1 METCC
6 GLVVVLVIGYVV
18 IQIIMAASNA
28 SEDKMEKIKGQ
39 KNDIDREINKL
50 NSQLESLKQNEVN
63 VVNYIKSFF
72 TRNGNAST
80 YVEAYDVVTNTI
92 SKMNNQV
99 ISMETTISSMK
110 KANDILVGLSH
121 RENQSGRIAQ
131 EKKRVIS
138 QEAPKII
145 SRVKHLADGLK
156 EFEKCVYM
164 LPSSNMMD
172 MKSYGKINKKYWEQI
187 CNCKRDV
194 AIDYI
199 TRCDKLLNSKQFDE
213 IFKLNIDR
221 ILECVWFFATE
232 KIFSASDFQKAESVF
247 SRIYRFSHADVIIAD
262 LYSKKKVGGEDVLR
276 DPIHNLL
283 KGNYDSQKLTLIAS
297 GLMWMNAY
305 QSENVVLQHM
315 LTTGKEM
322 TVKAQERLHSL
333 TNGGDKASNGFDV
346 KSSNNSLYF
355 DVSALAWK
363 DEEYIGLFENLAFQD
378 RTLTYSLAIREEN
391 KDLFIA
397 QGLNVPSR
405 QDILKKFKDTFVEE
419 YGSNVTTQE
428 ANCIA
433 LSGSGEEKMDGI
445 LVTSNECKQMGIL
458 IHVARIGKK
467 LIIKFYT
474 LFMPTGSDLPTQ
486 KQQALSMYKKLSP
499 SVTMWES
506 SLKDTMLMAVEQL
519 LNAGVATGTT
529 QPENVTESGDID
541 SNGPIF

>member
-39 KNDIDREINKL
+39 KNALDGERNTL
-50 NSQLESLKQNEVN
+50 NSQLESLKRQEEN
-63 VVNYIKSFF
+63 VVNNINSFF
-72 TRNGNAST
+72 VRNGYASS
-80 YVEAYDVVTNTI
+80 YAEAYSHV
-92 SKMNNQV
+92 MNAINNMNDQV
-99 ISMETTISSMK
+99 AAMKSTISSMRK
-110 KANDILVGLSH
+110 TNETLVGLSR
-121 RENQSGRIAQ
+121 REDQSRRIAQ
-131 EKKRVIS
+131 DETRVIS

-391 KDLFIA
+391 KDLLIA
-397 QGLNVPSR
+397 KGLDVPGR
-405 QDILKKFKDTFVEE
+405 QVIVKKFKDTFVEE

-499 SVTMWES
+499 TVTMWES
-506 SLKDTMLMAVEQL
+506 SLKDTMLIAVEQL
-519 LNAGVATGTT
+519 LNANMNCET
-529 QPENVTESGDID
+529 SGDDVMESVITSRD
-541 SNGPIF
+541 EPIF